1 MRHRPRCIEY
11 EREKEISD
19 DLCNNQQSGRRP
31 QLKLNGAGE
40 RKMTSRQTIALITLL
55 MASLRKI
62 RATAQV
68 QNGPDVV
75 GVYDNFNSKWLD
87 PTKWTTGPKT
97 AGAGVLCNV
106 SGKVRAGSYAC
117 RCGTPAQR

>member
-1 MRHRPRCIEY
+1 MTCATTNNPGV
-11 EREKEISD
+11 
-19 DLCNNQQSGRRP
+19 DLP
-31 QLKLNGAGE
+31 QLNGAGE

-117 RCGTPAQR
+117 RCGTPAQRTRTVVPSLPDPISNSILQ